1 MNINEILE
9 QKDKEIILKY
19 LIEDNNFKPESH
31 GILDFDLYKN
41 NFNERNNYSLEDIK
55 KFFVDNKVNEI
66 NESDI
71 DKIIVLS
78 KISKVFTVE
87 NAIQGIILALKSA
100 LDNLYYDSKFFLNQ
114 CTNKFTN
121 ADIVRQINLFLFYI
135 KMVKDDLGFITF
147 KNGKI
152 KTVPITEKISKY
164 WDSCNDC
171 YYDNPLNVNEWDI
184 NEVNRIDEGLKLSI
198 NLLSSLLSIYPNDEQ
213 FKLFYTI
220 LETTLIAI
228 SDTDAIFKDIVILAN
243 SLDIIRIT
251 PKSAQAITKPIVFFE
266 DTNKSFDYIVKN
278 VDSQGIVTGIVL
290 EPGDNLNRDLQ
301 NQYISSEEI
310 EKAMINYME
319 NHQQLGLQHES
330 ILKSDK
336 SNEREATLLENYITQ
351 QDTLIGPENVK
362 KGSWIQTWKT
372 YGKIKEQVDKGLK
385 TGFSIGGLAEVKQG

>member
-1 MNINEILE
+1 M
-9 QKDKEIILKY
+9 
-19 LIEDNNFKPESH
+19 
-31 GILDFDLYKN
+31 
-41 NFNERNNYSLEDIK
+41 
-55 KFFVDNKVNEI
+55 
-66 NESDI
+66 
-71 DKIIVLS
+71 
-78 KISKVFTVE
+78 
-87 NAIQGIILALKSA
+87 
-100 LDNLYYDSKFFLNQ
+100 
-114 CTNKFTN
+114 
-121 ADIVRQINLFLFYI
+121 
-135 KMVKDDLGFITF
+135 
-147 KNGKI
+147 
-152 KTVPITEKISKY
+152 
-164 WDSCNDC
+164 
-171 YYDNPLNVNEWDI
+171 
-184 NEVNRIDEGLKLSI
+184 
-198 NLLSSLLSIYPNDEQ
+198 

-385 TGFSIGGLAEVKQG
+385 TGFSIGGLAEVKQD